1 MNPRKRCRYC
11 QELFFPY
18 PGRYRGQRACSK
30 AQCRRQR
37 RRDTNRTY
45 RLKNPYDA
53 DYRRDVKKRWRE
65 AHGRI
70 YMRRYREAH
79 SDYVKVNRR
88 QQHRRNSCRSQMI
101 VKKDVWTSLRIG
113 KIVRIRV
120 LESDCKE
127 RLMRLLPPMKNR
139 VSAVI
144 VK

>member
-1 MNPRKRCRYC
+1 MNPQKRCKYC
-11 QELFFPY
+11 HEQFSPY
-18 PGRYRGQRACSK
+18 PGRYRRQRACSK
-30 AQCRRQR
+30 AECQRQR

-53 DYRRDVKKRWRE
+53 DYRREVKKRWRQR
-65 AHGRI
+65 HGRD
-70 YMRRYREAH
+70 YMRAYRKSR
-79 SDYVKVNRR
+79 SDYVQANRR
-88 QQHRRNSCRSQMI
+88 QQHRRNRKRRNL
-101 VKKDVWTSLRIG
+101 VKKDVWTSLCSG
-113 KIVRIRV
+113 KIMRIRI